1 MKNSLLSS
9 LLVLLFFQFFAQ
21 NNLPYPIIF
30 VHGLAGSDETFDGTM
45 TYLHNHDNLGDINV
59 FDIVLN
65 ADDNTEK
72 SVMSVDVKWTDF
84 YFGGR
89 YINVGRRNYRSD
101 IDDFVSGWSN
111 SNIFAINFKEER
123 IRGAS
128 GGTWSNDYFDQSNE
142 AGIFKQGYAL
152 GKMINEV
159 LQYTGA
165 EKVILVGHS
174 MGGLAIREYLQRT
187 NSSGTHVNWVD
198 PNSTNGHKVARVAT
212 YGTPHLG
219 SNTSP
224 DPTKIAKKDTID
236 EKSDI
241 PNAFGNSEANRDLL
255 WQYDSYTNC
264 GGVPQGIY
272 MFGGNE
278 HCIESETGWWFPN
291 ITFDNVDINCDGD
304 QKDDIVGINE
314 SYYNYNYN
322 PAMPLP
328 LNIKYTYM
336 TSIWTDWGGSLV
348 GDGAV
353 NINRQWLHIG
363 NTPVPAGLT
372 DTTLHDILHTSEG
385 GDYEYVIRGIDEPHR
400 FDLAYKLQMNRP
412 IIGYVTYQ
420 QNHVTSDV
428 DVFKVNSTGY
438 NAIAITID
446 GTASGVQTIGFYD
459 ASENMLCSRTV
470 SSFPNKLYVNVPDGA
485 SEIYIKIEGTATNNT
500 WKNPYTLN
508 VISGSWEGSISTNWN
523 LENNW
528 TVTSPD
534 QYDDVFIPASSTYMP
549 IVALNVNCNRMDI
562 PTNSTLTINADASV
576 NIHNNMNLDG
586 QIILK
591 ADLVNTASYLDNG
604 IITGNGT
611 VKLDRIMQS
620 GAYHYLSAHV
630 NDGNSDAFTQLDNG
644 YTNPNF
650 YYYDETNTNTN
661 WLYGWT
667 QGSGIMQTA
676 KGYAYYAPYEQSA
689 FSLEGKPNT
698 GNLSIPVTNTN
709 LGITSDGWNLI
720 GNPYPSA
727 ISVFDFVNLNSSGTI
742 AGSIYLWD
750 DDLNDYNKE
759 DYGVYNLAGYVQGTG
774 GGKVF
779 NGYIAAGQAFFVS
792 AINSGNVNFNNSI
805 RSTNNSVF
813 FKNETENDEIKR
825 LYINISGQNSNN
837 NILLAF
843 TENATENFDYLYDAK
858 KVKINPDLSFYSI
871 LNDKPYIIQAL
882 PEPTEHSNPINLG
895 TDISIDGEYTFTF
908 EGIENFNN
916 GVEIYFKDNVTNS
929 YINLKEKQTYT
940 TNILQGIDNNRFSIV
955 FNNTSSKIDDQAN
968 NKDIYAYGNSIF
980 INSNEVSNVYI
991 YSVNGQLIEQKF
1003 ISSSNNSVKLKMRT
1017 GIYFVKVVSENNVY
1031 TKKVFVE

>member
-1 MKNSLLSS
+1 MKKVLF
-9 LLVLLFFQFFAQ
+9 LLVAFISFYNGISQ

-45 TYLHNHDNLGDINV
+45 TYLRDHDNLGNINV

-65 ADDNTEK
+65 ADNNTEK

-84 YFGGR
+84 YYNGDF
-89 YINVGRRNYRSD
+89 INVGRRNYRSD

-123 IRGAS
+123 IRGAQ
-128 GGTWSNDYFDQSNE
+128 GFWNDYFDQSNE

-174 MGGLAIREYLQRT
+174 MGGLCIREYLQRT
-187 NSSGTHVNWVD
+187 NSSGKHVNWVD
-198 PNSTNGHKVARVAT
+198 PNSKYGHKVARVAT

-224 DPTKIAKKDTID
+224 DPTKVAKKDTTD

-255 WQYDSYTNC
+255 WEYDDYTNC
-264 GGVPQGIY
+264 GGVPKGIY

-278 HCIESETGWWFPN
+278 HCIESVWYNG
-291 ITFDNVDINCDGD
+291 TFDNVDINCDGD
-304 QKDDIVGINE
+304 ENDDIVGINE

-336 TSIWTDWGGSLV
+336 TSIWANWGGNLV

-353 NINRQWLHIG
+353 NINRQWLHVG
-363 NTPVPAGLT
+363 NTPVPVGLT
-372 DTTLHDILHTSEG
+372 DTTLHDIVHTSEG
-385 GDYEYVIRGIDEPHR
+385 GDYEYVIRGIDEPKR

-412 IIGYVTYQ
+412 IIGYITYQ
-420 QNHVTSDV
+420 QNKVTNDV
-428 DVFKVNSTGY
+428 DIFKVNSTGH

-446 GTASGVQTIGFYD
+446 GSLSGVKTIGFYD
-459 ASENMLCSRTV
+459 ASENILCSRTV
-470 SSFPNKLYVNVPDGA
+470 STFPNKLYVNVPNGEN
-485 SEIYIKIEGTATNNT
+485 EIYIKIEGTATNNT

-508 VISGSWEGSISTNWN
+508 VISGSWEGSISDNWN
-523 LENNW
+523 YNNNW
-528 TVTSPD
+528 TVSTPD

-549 IVALNVNCNRMDI
+549 NVASNVNCNRMDI

-576 NIHNNMNLDG
+576 NIYNNMNLDG

-604 IITGNGT
+604 NITGTGT

-650 YYYDETNTNTN
+650 YFYDETNTNTN

-667 QGSGIMQTA
+667 QASGTMQIA
-676 KGYAYYAPYEQSA
+676 KGYAYYAPFEQSA

-709 LGITSDGWNLI
+709 LGISSDGWNLI

-727 ISVFDFVNLNSSGTI
+727 ISAFDFVNLNSSGTI

-750 DDLNDYNKE
+750 DDLNDYNTE

-792 AINSGNVNFNNSI
+792 ALNSGNVNFNNSI
-805 RSTNNSVF
+805 RRTNNSIF
-813 FKNETENDEIKR
+813 FKNESDNDEIKR
-825 LYINISGQNSNN
+825 LYVNISGQKSSN

-843 TENATENFDYLYDAK
+843 TENATEDFDYLYDAK
-858 KVKINPDLSFYSI
+858 RVKVNPNLSFYSI
-871 LNDKPYIIQAL
+871 LNEEPYIIQSF
-882 PEPTEHSNPINLG
+882 PHPTEYSKPINLG
-895 TDISIDGEYTFTF
+895 TDIGIEGEYTFTF
-908 EGIENFNN
+908 EGIENFNDD
-916 GVEIYFKDNVTNS
+916 VEIYLRDNVLNS
-929 YINLKEKQTYT
+929 YINLKEEQTYT

-955 FNNTSSKIDDQAN
+955 FNNTSSKIDEQEDN
-968 NKDIYAYGNSIF
+968 NNIYAYGNSIF
-980 INSNEVSNVYI
+980 INTNEVSNVYI
-991 YSVNGQLIEQKF
+991 YNVNGQLVKQDI
-1003 ISSSNNSVKLKMRT
+1003 IYSSNNSIQLKEKT
-1017 GIYFVKVVSENNVY
+1017 GIYFVKVVSENNTY
-1031 TKKVFVE
+1031 TKKIFVK